1 MNLLGGRA
9 KTAAIRNRH
18 KRLKLLKIEIN
29 AWHAL
34 IVANVAIHRTPELP
48 QDAVHHIQKE
58 RFMSFSKRSIPFAAA
73 VALAVAGALP
83 ARAQSWPEKGITI
96 VVPTAAGGANDAM
109 ARIIGQG
116 LSARLGKPVIVE
128 NKAGAN
134 GAIASEFVARAAPD
148 GYTIMFG
155 YIATHGI
162 NPALQKLRYD
172 PVADFEPIGM
182 VAASPTVLV
191 VNNAVPAKNVK
202 ELVQLIKA
210 KPDSFSYATAG
221 NGTAPHIAGELF
233 KLSIGLDVV
242 GVPYK
247 GSAPAV
253 VDTIGGTTQ
262 YMFPS
267 LFTGYPQ
274 VKGGKLRALG
284 IAGEKRSRVMPELPT
299 LTEQGVPNVNLSQW
313 YAMFAPAKTP
323 KAVIDRLNMEMNA
336 VLNDKATEKKIED
349 QGAEVE
355 TGTPDQLKTLVQK
368 EVTHWKSVVTAAK
381 IKID

>member
-1 MNLLGGRA
+1 MPKPTHPATSA
-9 KTAAIRNRH
+9 KSTKIMRRTA
-18 KRLKLLKIEIN
+18 LKMCLWAGPLTVLS
-29 AWHAL
+29 AAL
-34 IVANVAIHRTPELP
+34 TAP
-48 QDAVHHIQKE
+48 
-58 RFMSFSKRSIPFAAA
+58 
-73 VALAVAGALP
+73 ALA
-83 ARAQSWPEKGITI
+83 QTWPDKTITI

-116 LSARLGKPVIVE
+116 LSVRLGKPVVVE

-162 NPALQKLRYD
+162 NPALQKLKYD
-172 PVADFEPIGM
+172 PVADFEAIGM

-191 VNNAVPAKNVK
+191 ATNGVPAKTAS

-210 KPDSFSYATAG
+210 KPGTFSYATAG

-233 KLSIGLDVV
+233 KLSAGLDVV
-242 GVPYK
+242 SVPYK

-253 VDTIGGTTQ
+253 VDTIAGNTQ

-267 LFTGYPQ
+267 LFTASPQ
-274 VKGGKLRALG
+274 IKGGKVKALG
-284 IAGEKRSRVMPELPT
+284 IAGEKRSALYPDLPT
-299 LTEQGVPNVNLSQW
+299 LAEQGIANVNMSQW

-323 KAVIDRLNMEMNA
+323 KAIIDRLNKEMNA
-336 VLNDKATEKKIED
+336 VLNDKAAEKKIED

-355 TGTPDQLKTLVQK
+355 TGTPEQLKALVQK
-368 EVTHWKSVVTAAK
+368 EVIHWRSVVSAAK
-381 IKID
+381 IKAE